1 MNKEIKLNTAP
12 VGTSY
17 LVRSVGGDGPMRRR
31 LMDLGLVDGARITPL
46 FESIGGDPRA
56 YDIRGAVIA
65 LRGMDAELISVA
77 PVR

>member
-12 VGTSY
+12 VGTSC